1 MTVLN
6 GYPALLS
13 WNRYLRLI
21 TEVKNGSKRQPM
33 SAKIVKEHQTTPRYF
48 RELYSNL
55 AGREGEMRIPSFP
68 RVSQRKKQRTYE
80 AFDGS

>member
-1 MTVLN
+1 VTH
-6 GYPALLS
+6 
-13 WNRYLRLI
+13 R
-21 TEVKNGSKRQPM
+21 SKRQ
-33 SAKIVKEHQTTPRYF
+33 ANGRFFKFEEGKQQTKIVKEHQTTPRYF